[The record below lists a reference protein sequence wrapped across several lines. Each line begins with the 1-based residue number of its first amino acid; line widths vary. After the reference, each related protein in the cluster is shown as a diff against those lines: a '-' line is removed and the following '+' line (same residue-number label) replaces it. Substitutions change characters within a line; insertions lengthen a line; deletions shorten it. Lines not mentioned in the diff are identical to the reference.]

1 MLGRLYEHTMT
12 MRTAIILLSFFSIIP
27 AFAQNAVTFEV
38 EKLSKPETWLPTQ
51 TCDDIYKNLILSDV
65 NLWLGKVKRENID
78 YPFHII
84 TQSEAPEYLV
94 SFNYNSFF
102 NGMYRAYA
110 DHRPFVLSPDM
121 IWLLI
126 SQGFSRHVKIN
137 QDSMRHYF
145 VDYPG
150 QQTLIVETNKK
161 PDDPTINWEGVVSG
175 FTRQVKKQVGN
186 ELVDLLT
193 CDFSKTTSLEK
204 IASEITIM
212 ETMKPYF
219 EFLVMRIVCGI
230 PQITLEGTPED
241 WKRVLGK
248 AKGLKKYELEWW
260 ISELEP
266 LLEEF
271 VKASEGKVDTE
282 FWRNMFKYHS
292 QKMYGAP
299 NIIDGWIVKFFPYD
313 KYGKRNNLQRLAGTN
328 SLPQEIVKVD
338 VKYMEAYN
346 DTIIE
351 TPLELWAGFIG
362 LKQNFDNFALRPQIG
377 WMVRKK
383 DVDDKEIMK
392 KLTAEA
398 QDRGMGGGIN
408 LKVKKIPAMLL
419 KLEEIKQL
427 KIHFIDEID
436 IPDELSKVKIDDL
449 ELYGEITEEGI
460 NRIKRMFPDA
470 GLKINDTVI
479 NRNPNSKP
487 IIIYEE

>member
-1 MLGRLYEHTMT
+1 M
-12 MRTAIILLSFFSIIP
+12 
-27 AFAQNAVTFEV
+27 
-38 EKLSKPETWLPTQ
+38 EKA
-51 TCDDIYKNLILSDV
+51 
-65 NLWLGKVKRENID
+65 R
-78 YPFHII
+78 
-84 TQSEAPEYLV
+84 
-94 SFNYNSFF
+94 
-102 NGMYRAYA
+102 
-110 DHRPFVLSPDM
+110 
-121 IWLLI
+121 
-126 SQGFSRHVKIN
+126 
-137 QDSMRHYF
+137 
-145 VDYPG
+145 
-150 QQTLIVETNKK
+150 
-161 PDDPTINWEGVVSG
+161 
-175 FTRQVKKQVGN
+175 
-186 ELVDLLT
+186 
-193 CDFSKTTSLEK
+193 
-204 IASEITIM
+204 
-212 ETMKPYF
+212 
-219 EFLVMRIVCGI
+219 
-230 PQITLEGTPED
+230 
-241 WKRVLGK
+241 
-248 AKGLKKYELEWW
+248 GLKKYELEWW

-383 DVDDKEIMK
+383 DVGEKEIMK
-392 KLTAEA
+392 KLKAES

-408 LKVKKIPAMLL
+408 LKVKKFPAILL

-436 IPDELSKVKIDDL
+436 IPDELSKVKIEDL

-470 GLKINDTVI
+470 GLKINDTMI